1 MKRRARARRVESQQG
16 VHSKYQDGMARL
28 GEWKMMDPRNPD
40 ESRWCVAFRVDEVR
54 NRVCKAGW
62 VAVGEGMSM
71 LADDSPV
78 MTKARELCAEIAKDS
93 RFVDLQKDVERFMND
108 DEAKLMYQSVHERGS
123 ELHQKQHAG
132 VELGAAEIRE
142 FEAAR
147 DELMSHEVAKSFM
160 DAQGELE
167 TLQKAI
173 GKFVGL
179 TLELGRVPTAEDLS
193 ASEGGCCGGGGC
205 GC

>member
-1 MKRRARARRVESQQG
+1 
-16 VHSKYQDGMARL
+16 
-28 GEWKMMDPRNPD
+28 
-40 ESRWCVAFRVDEVR
+40 
-54 NRVCKAGW
+54 
-62 VAVGEGMSM
+62 M

-123 ELHQKQHAG
+123 ELHQKQSAG

>member
-1 MKRRARARRVESQQG
+1 
-16 VHSKYQDGMARL
+16 
-28 GEWKMMDPRNPD
+28 
-40 ESRWCVAFRVDEVR
+40 
-54 NRVCKAGW
+54 
-62 VAVGEGMSM
+62 M

-78 MTKARELCAEIAKDS
+78 MIKARELCAEIAKDS
-93 RFVDLQKDVERFMND
+93 RFADLQQDVERFMND

-147 DELMSHEVAKSFM
+147 DELMNNGVAKSFM

-167 TLQKAI
+167 TVQKAI
-173 GKFVGL
+173 NKFVGL
-179 TLELGRVPTAEDLS
+179 TLELGRVPTAEDLA